1 MQDKFRLYR
10 RPNGMFYAEEYQT
23 RHRESLQTKD
33 EAEARRLIAAKNQAA
48 TQPIFNLE
56 MAKVYLKAHDSQF
69 CERTWSLV
77 SDAVKHTYEG
87 PTKARWEKFIRSEP
101 VQGVLETKLI
111 QTTSCHFLAVL
122 NHPEAGVSTNVFL
135 RILHNRAL
143 DLGWIVQPVIAKKGW
158 PKIRYGHRRGI
169 TREEHERIL
178 AVTKRQDYRDFFEL
192 LWETGGSQTD
202 IASLTADDIDWPN
215 RRLYYERAKLESRGQ
230 GRACLAIGSRLESI
244 LKRLPAKGNTTRLHG
259 TRS

>member
-1 MQDKFRLYR
+1 LSHGQLGHFLGNRKSVTRTRHHGDYSLPCGDRDLREFLRNWETRKCKTSSAFTGV
-10 RPNGMFYAEEYQT
+10 PTECSTPEEYQT

-56 MAKVYLKAHDSQF
+56 MAKMYLKAHDPQF
-69 CERTWSLV
+69 CERTWSLA

-143 DLGWIVQPVIAKKGW
+143 DLGWILQPVIGKKGW
-158 PKIRYGHRRGI
+158 PKIRYGHRRDI

-192 LWETGGSQTD
+192 L
-202 IASLTADDIDWPN
+202 
-215 RRLYYERAKLESRGQ
+215 
-230 GRACLAIGSRLESI
+230 
-244 LKRLPAKGNTTRLHG
+244 
-259 TRS
+259 